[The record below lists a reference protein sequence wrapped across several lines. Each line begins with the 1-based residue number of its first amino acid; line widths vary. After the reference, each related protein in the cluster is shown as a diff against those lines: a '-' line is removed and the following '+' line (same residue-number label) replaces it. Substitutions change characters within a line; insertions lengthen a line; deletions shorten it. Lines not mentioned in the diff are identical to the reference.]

1 MSSRFN
7 SAVEVNGVRF
17 ETVVPKK
24 VLTIP
29 TKQVGAITPIEFGLR
44 VTNLSSVP
52 YGFFYERLV
61 PELQNREG
69 QELRR
74 DGGIARASQY
84 TEADFQQ
91 LMPGESFTHL
101 LEARLAWVLKE
112 QFPWIEDHLR
122 IGGIADKRNSFW
134 SYRNFQPG
142 VYQVRFTYKRE
153 SDLGKIYRGIKRFQV
168 VCSNMW
174 TGKASTPWLEFRLK
188 Y

>member
-17 ETVVPKK
+17 ETVVAKK

-29 TKQVGAITPIEFGLR
+29 TKQVGAITPVEFGLR

-52 YGFFYERLV
+52 YGFFYEELV

-74 DGGIARASQY
+74 DGGIARGPLY

-112 QFPWIEDHLR
+112 QFPWIEDYLC
-122 IGGIADKRNSFW
+122 IGGIAHKRNSVW
-134 SYRNFQPG
+134 IYRNFQPG
-142 VYQVRFTYKRE
+142 VYQVRFTYQRE
-153 SDLGKIYRGIKRFQV
+153 SDLGKINRFQV
-168 VCSNMW
+168 VYSNMW

-188 Y
+188 